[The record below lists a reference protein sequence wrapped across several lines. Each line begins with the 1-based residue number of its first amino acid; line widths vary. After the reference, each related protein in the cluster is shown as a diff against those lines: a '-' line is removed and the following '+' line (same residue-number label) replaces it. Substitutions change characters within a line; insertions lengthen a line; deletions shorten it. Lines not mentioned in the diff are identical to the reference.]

1 MQESFGGKLD
11 WEGAKSF
18 FLKELLDRELYI
30 NLSEILPKIGSK
42 LIGPWFTIKL
52 LSSFL
57 CTGTTFA
64 FFQISVNL
72 PFYMIPEK

>member
-1 MQESFGGKLD
+1 MLN
-11 WEGAKSF
+11 
-18 FLKELLDRELYI
+18 RELYI

-42 LIGPWFTIKL
+42 LIRFIAKV

-64 FFQISVNL
+64 FFYISGNF
-72 PFYMIPEK
+72 PFFSDS